1 MEVWLSVLIG
11 LLSIA
16 VTIGIGAWQ
25 LSRAVERVAERVTM
39 AIHEDIRH
47 CQEKLEGKI
56 EKRQS

>member
-47 CQEKLEGKI
+47 SQEKLE
-56 EKRQS
+56 KRQS